1 MPAKYKPTEKR
12 VDRATKR
19 VSIINYYIHT
29 LSNDQMIEELNKAK
43 PVTTFGSFGSNL
55 PTPCFSGLFKTS
67 SNRSTTL
74 RE

>member
-43 PVTTFGSFGSNL
+43 PKHKQKFRNILNKRGIKLVRKRIEETTTGG
-55 PTPCFSGLFKTS
+55 
-67 SNRSTTL
+67 
-74 RE
+74 

>member
-12 VDRATKR
+12 VDRQTKR

-43 PVTTFGSFGSNL
+43 PKHKQKFRNILQKRGIKLVRKRIET
-55 PTPCFSGLFKTS
+55 
-67 SNRSTTL
+67 
-74 RE
+74 

>member
-12 VDRATKR
+12 VDRQTKR

-43 PVTTFGSFGSNL
+43 PKHKQKFRNILNKRGIKLVRKRIEETTTGG
-55 PTPCFSGLFKTS
+55 
-67 SNRSTTL
+67 
-74 RE
+74 

>member
-12 VDRATKR
+12 IDRQTKR

-43 PVTTFGSFGSNL
+43 PKHKQKIRNILQKRGIKLVRKRIET
-55 PTPCFSGLFKTS
+55 
-67 SNRSTTL
+67 
-74 RE
+74 

>member
-12 VDRATKR
+12 VDRQTKR

-43 PVTTFGSFGSNL
+43 PKHKQKIRNILQKRGIKLVRKRIET
-55 PTPCFSGLFKTS
+55 
-67 SNRSTTL
+67 
-74 RE
+74 

>member
-43 PVTTFGSFGSNL
+43 PKHKQKSRN
-55 PTPCFSGLFKTS
+55 
-67 SNRSTTL
+67 N
-74 RE
+74 